1 MSGEHWKN
9 GEGYHD
15 PTSGKAIDTIERKT
29 KKKATARDKVVTNV
43 IESIKAMLN
52 AFDLELIER
61 VKIKDRKT
69 NKEYM

>member
-1 MSGEHWKN
+1 MRGEHWKN

-15 PTSGKAIDTIERKT
+15 PTSGKAIDTINRKSQ
-29 KKKATARDKVVTNV
+29 KKTSARDKVVANV
-43 IESIKAMLN
+43 IDSIKAILN
-52 AFDLELIER
+52 TFDLELIER